1 MSSQESEKNE
11 KKSGKGE
18 PFWVQV
24 LAEFLHR
31 EQGVEAI
38 RFNEKEKALSLA
50 TMGEVD
56 EKKLEADLQAV
67 IAAAEKRQK
76 SRPPEFQQDPSPP
89 GGISLESRGEGAE
102 LSKPTCPTAPKLWQW
117 REFSWPEKEE
127 TGWWG
132 EEWKFLGTLSGICAV
147 AGLSGWLLTWVEAVP
162 FAVSFVLY
170 MIALV
175 AGAWDATIDTV
186 EKAKEKKVDIH
197 FLMLAV
203 AIGASLIGAYGEA
216 VLLLFLFSAAGA
228 MEAYAE
234 ARTQKEIRSLFH
246 LQPRQALLAGEEGE
260 QWIEVARL
268 QVGDRIR
275 VRPGDL
281 FPVDGQIVEGETE
294 ADESTLTGEA
304 IPVRKEKEAEVFGGT
319 VNLTGSVVAV
329 VTKPATESALEKI
342 IRLIKNAQAFRAPS
356 QRFTDKFGAGYT
368 VGVIGLVAVMFFVW
382 WLVLGYEPFIAAE
395 AGERSAF
402 YLAMTLLV
410 VASPCALVISI
421 PSAILAAIAF
431 GAKRGILFRGGAA
444 IENFAEV
451 DTICFDKTGT
461 LTTGDFEIIGVEAFP
476 ANDEKALLQAAYS
489 LEKHSRHPLA
499 RAIVDYVE
507 AQGIVGLP
515 VEGFSAWHGVGI
527 KGRVEGQDCLV
538 GRRHI
543 FEESGWGEAMQ
554 GVDAPPAG
562 ISEVWVLWGKRV
574 GRLLLRDQLRPET
587 KPMLEAF
594 QRDGVDPVMLTGDHP
609 ETAEA
614 YAKEIGLAKVFG
626 GLLPEDKVEKVKAL
640 THEGRKVAMVG
651 DGVNDAPSL
660 AAAFISVGMGARGS
674 DAALEQCD
682 FVLMQ
687 DRLENLGVAWR
698 LSRKARRII
707 RQNLTIA
714 LGTVVIVGI
723 MAMGALVPLPV
734 GVLAHEGSTVIVCLN
749 SLRLLHG
756 GGKG

>member
-1 MSSQESEKNE
+1 MFYSHRMSSEES
-11 KKSGKGE
+11 STDGKGL
-18 PFWVQV
+18 PFWTQV

-38 RFNEKEKALSLA
+38 RFNEKEKTLSLA
-50 TMGEVD
+50 TLGDVD
-56 EKKLEADLQAV
+56 EKKMEAHLQSL
-67 IAAAEKRQK
+67 IAAAEKKQQ
-76 SRPPEFQQDPSPP
+76 SRPKSYQEAPPP
-89 GGISLESRGEGAE
+89 GGISMETRGDGAE
-102 LSKPTCPTAPKLWQW
+102 LAKPTCPTAPKLWQW

-127 TGWWG
+127 SGFFG
-132 EEWKFLGTLSGICAV
+132 EEWKFLGTLSATCAV
-147 AGLSGWLLTWVEAVP
+147 AGLTGFILTWVEAVP
-162 FAVSFVLY
+162 YGVSIGFYLV
-170 MIALV
+170 ALI
-175 AGAWDATIDTV
+175 AGAWDAAIDTV
-186 EKAKEKKVDIH
+186 EKAKEKQVDIH

-246 LQPRQALLAGEEGE
+246 LQPRQARMVGESGE

-268 QVGDRIR
+268 KIGDRIR

-281 FPVDGQIVEGETE
+281 FPVDGTIVEGDTE

-304 IPVRKEKEAEVFGGT
+304 VPVRKETEAEVFGGT
-319 VNLTGSVVAV
+319 VNLTGSVVAE

-368 VGVIGLVAVMFFVW
+368 IGVLALVTVMFFIW
-382 WLVLGYEPFIAAE
+382 WQGFGHEPFIAAE
-395 AGERSAF
+395 EGGRSAF

-461 LTTGDFEIIGVEAFP
+461 LTTGNFEITGVESFP
-476 ANDEKALLQAAYS
+476 AREEQAILQAAYS

-499 RAIVDYVE
+499 LAIVNHAE
-507 AQGIVGLP
+507 KQGLTALP

-527 KGRVEGQDCLV
+527 KGKVDGYDCLV

-543 FEESGWGEAMQ
+543 FEDSGWGGVMK
-554 GVDAPPAG
+554 GVDVPPSG
-562 ISEVWVLWGKRV
+562 VSEVWVLWGKRV
-574 GRLLLRDQLRPET
+574 GRLLLRDQLRTET

-594 QRDGVDPVMLTGDHP
+594 QKDGVDPVMLTGDHP
-609 ETAEA
+609 DTAAA
-614 YAKEIGLAKVFG
+614 YAREIGLAKVFG

-640 THEGRKVAMVG
+640 TAEQRKVAMVG

-660 AAAFISVGMGARGS
+660 AAAFVSVGMGARGS

-723 MAMGALVPLPV
+723 MAMGTLVPLPV
-734 GVLAHEGSTVIVCLN
+734 GVLAHEGSTVVVCLN
-749 SLRLLHG
+749 SLRLLRRG
-756 GGKG
+756 A